1 VSQFYRGFASIGRRT
16 LSAHRAAWPH
26 EEEAIDIFKKF
37 FLNVALVCGLFSV
50 ASPQSKSGPPVPYID
65 KGACPFECCTYR
77 QWNVVKATALRTS
90 MSDSAPIGLR
100 LKTGEKV
107 LGVTGVVITTQP
119 GIARAVKN
127 GMVGTM
133 RIRKGEQIYVLT
145 NLGEGF
151 AKVWFKGRVV
161 QGEPYDEAT
170 FKFVRQPKS
179 IWWVKIKDRRGRI
192 GWSRQPENFD
202 NIDQCG

>member
-1 VSQFYRGFASIGRRT
+1 MIRKSFFALSII
-16 LSAHRAAWPH
+16 S
-26 EEEAIDIFKKF
+26 
-37 FLNVALVCGLFSV
+37 GLFGAAV
-50 ASPQSKSGPPVPYID
+50 FAQTKTGPPVPYID

-77 QWNVVKATALRTS
+77 QWNVVKPTALRTS

-107 LGVTGVVITTQP
+107 QGMTGVVLTTQL

-161 QGEPYDEAT
+161 QGEPYDETT
-170 FKFVRQPKS
+170 FKFLREPKS

-202 NIDQCG
+202 NVDQCG

>member
-1 VSQFYRGFASIGRRT
+1 MTKNLILTIALSYGS
-16 LSAHRAAWPH
+16 LSA
-26 EEEAIDIFKKF
+26 
-37 FLNVALVCGLFSV
+37 VGL
-50 ASPQSKSGPPVPYID
+50 AQTQAGPPVPYID

-77 QWNVVKATALRTS
+77 QWNVVKPTALRTS
-90 MSDSAPIGLR
+90 MSDSAPVRLR

-107 LGVTGVVITTQP
+107 QGMTGVVITTQP

-161 QGEPYDEAT
+161 QGEPYDDST

-202 NIDQCG
+202 NVDQCG